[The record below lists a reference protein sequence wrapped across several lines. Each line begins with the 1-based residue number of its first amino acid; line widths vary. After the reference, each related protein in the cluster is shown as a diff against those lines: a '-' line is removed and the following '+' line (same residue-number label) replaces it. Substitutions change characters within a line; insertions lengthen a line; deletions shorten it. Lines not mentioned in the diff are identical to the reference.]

1 MNKTLLI
8 AALAGFVALI
18 FAAVGT
24 SSLAI
29 VPDVNL
35 RLIERAVCPQGQE
48 LEYRELGQYTYTD
61 AEGTHNRERMS
72 ISCVSVDGTRYVG
85 KGTAAIS
92 ALMGLYFLTCF
103 VPLSTSAVLFR
114 RSMIRRSNGSQRATS
129 E

>member
-1 MNKTLLI
+1 MKKPLLI

-29 VPDVNL
+29 VPEVNL
-35 RLIERAVCPQGQE
+35 RLIERVVCPQGQR

-61 AEGTHNRERMS
+61 SEGTHNRERIS
-72 ISCVSVDGTRYVG
+72 ISCVSVDGTRSEG

-92 ALMGLYFLTCF
+92 ALMGLYFLICF
-103 VPLSTSAVLFR
+103 VPLFTSA
-114 RSMIRRSNGSQRATS
+114 
-129 E
+129 

>member
-1 MNKTLLI
+1 MKKPLLI

-29 VPDVNL
+29 VPEVNL
-35 RLIERAVCPQGQE
+35 RLIERVVCPQGQR

-61 AEGTHNRERMS
+61 SEGTHNRERIS
-72 ISCVSVDGTRYVG
+72 ISCVSVDGTRSEG

-92 ALMGLYFLTCF
+92 ALMGLYFLICF
-103 VPLSTSAVLFR
+103 VPLFTSAVLFR
-114 RSMIRRSNGSQRATS
+114 RSMIGRNKGRPQVDK
-129 E
+129 